1 MNCKD
6 FREIADSY
14 LSDELIVET
23 NHEIF
28 QHLENCAN
36 CRQELAFRR
45 EVRER
50 LRISLKT
57 SPEFQINPAFATR
70 LQANL
75 KDEALKQ
82 NSWFD
87 WKIFAP
93 ILVSILIIGSLTF
106 ALFYRQNSTADETKS
121 YLVEISKTAITTHE
135 DCGLFHSKEWEEN
148 IGKLPPEKIAFVKTL
163 QNDDTQILE
172 AHECEFDGKLFT
184 HYVLRRNGKIVSVLK
199 TESNNASQ
207 TNLKTEDSIVC
218 ERQKGLQISR
228 FTIGEE
234 LVFVV
239 SDMSEA
245 ENLSLAR
252 ILSDSVKS

>member
-1 MNCKD
+1 MNCRD

-28 QHLENCAN
+28 QHLEKCAD

-45 EVRER
+45 EVREKVR
-50 LRISLKT
+50 KSLKT
-57 SPEFQINPAFATR
+57 SPEFQMNPAFAAR

-82 NSWFD
+82 KSWFN
-87 WKIFAP
+87 WKILTPA
-93 ILVSILIIGSLTF
+93 LASLLIIFGLTF
-106 ALFYRQNSTADETKS
+106 AFLYQPNQTSFAAE
-121 YLVEISKTAITTHE
+121 LSKKAINRHE
-135 DCGLFHSKEWEEN
+135 DCGLKHFKEWEEQA
-148 IGKLPPEKIAFVKTL
+148 GKLPPEKIAFVKTL
-163 QNDDTQILE
+163 QNEDTQILE
-172 AHECEFDGKLFT
+172 VHDCKFEGKMFA

-199 TESNNASQ
+199 TESNNNSQ

-228 FTIGEE
+228 FTVGGE

-252 ILSDSVKS
+252 ALSDSNKS